1 MRTLKQIQKEIDDIV
16 WNYEIKQR
24 DTYLKATD
32 AYRKELQAIYE
43 EWAEDYLK
51 DLPENE
57 DDKREYIIVA
67 LALLARQL
75 KERQR
80 IKLLEAFSLGLAGD
94 PPSPQSLQNLAT
106 YIAEQE
112 RYIDTSLLPDLETY
126 LIELEEPSKE
136 SLLKRAARVGLYAGA
151 FWAATQLAQR
161 WISQDDRKVR
171 WRTQKDLE
179 VCPDCMEL
187 SKGDWTAASL
197 PTSPGAGDTQC
208 LSNCRCWLEW
218 LDPLEPF

>member
-1 MRTLKQIQKEIDDIV
+1 MRTLKQIQKEIDNIV

-24 DTYLKATD
+24 DTYLKATN

-80 IKLLEAFSLGLAGD
+80 IKLLEAFSLGLAGE

-106 YIAEQE
+106 HITEQE
-112 RYIDTSLLPDLETY
+112 RYVDTSLMPDLETY

-151 FWAATQLAQR
+151 FWAVTQISKVWLSQPERRFRWVAHDDERTCLECRELNNKVFTPATIL
-161 WISQDDRKVR
+161 KF
-171 WRTQKDLE
+171 
-179 VCPDCMEL
+179 
-187 SKGDWTAASL
+187 
-197 PTSPGAGDTQC
+197 PGQTLCNG
-208 LSNCRCWLEW
+208 NCRCMLID
-218 LDPLEPF
+218 LDPLELA